1 MHTIR
6 LGNIEISVTK
16 KKIKTLRMSVIP
28 PDGKVKISAPLRA
41 SDEYIKS
48 FALSRMEWI
57 EKHQKKFQSRT
68 EPSLHRYVSGE
79 FHLFQGQPYILEVR
93 YEEKKPGVLLHED
106 TLIVCVRPGSTMEK
120 CRKTINDWYRSEL
133 KKQIPLLIEK
143 WSQIVGEAPLEWGVK
158 NMRTRWGSC
167 NTGAK
172 RIWLSLRLAEKPVLC
187 LEYVVVHE
195 MVHLLERGHGKA
207 FTAHMD
213 SVLPEW
219 RIIRD
224 DLNSILPGN

>member
-1 MHTIR
+1 MHTIK
-6 LGNIEISVTK
+6 LGSIDISVTK
-16 KKIKTLRMSVIP
+16 KKIKTLRMSVVP

-41 SDEYIKS
+41 SDEYIKN
-48 FALSRMEWI
+48 FAWSRIGWI

-68 EPSLHRYVSGE
+68 GPPLHRYESGE
-79 FHLFQGQPYILEVR
+79 IHLFQGQPYILDVR
-93 YEEKKPGVLLHED
+93 YEEKKPGVFLYED

-120 CRKTINDWYRSEL
+120 CKKIINEWYRSEL

-143 WSQIVGEAPLEWGVK
+143 WALIVGEAPLEWGVK

-172 RIWLSLRLAEKPVLC
+172 RIWLSLRLAEKPVSY
-187 LEYVVVHE
+187 LEYVVIHE
-195 MVHLLERGHGKA
+195 MVHLLERGHGKP
-207 FTAHMD
+207 FIAHMD
-213 SVLPEW
+213 RVLPEW

-224 DLNSILPGN
+224 DLNRIP